1 MQREE
6 CRLSIKDSIHT
17 IIGQGQE
24 FFIQKTRVF
33 HTGLTKENIGQV
45 RSSLSCLATA
55 LVAFSIF
62 SLSYFPK
69 NIPLLSRYVRSFG
82 YLSLFMTY
90 EIERLNHYVLSQL
103 ELNLLIDEKNAEM
116 YMNHCKSELNKT
128 ITVMPIIKLCSYLQ
142 SLRT

>member
-1 MQREE
+1 MSFAVNIQ
-6 CRLSIKDSIHT
+6 T
-17 IIGQGQE
+17 IIGQGQA
-24 FFIQKTRVF
+24 FLIQNTSVF
-33 HTGLTKENIGQV
+33 HDGLKIGNIGQF
-45 RSSLSCLATA
+45 RSSLNYLATA

-103 ELNLLIDEKNAEM
+103 ELNLLIGKENAQKHVD
-116 YMNHCKSELNKT
+116 HCNSEINKT
-128 ITVMPIIKLCSYLQ
+128 ITVMPMIKLCRYLQ
-142 SLRT
+142 SQGT

>member
-1 MQREE
+1 MSFAVNIQ
-6 CRLSIKDSIHT
+6 T
-17 IIGQGQE
+17 IIGQGQA
-24 FFIQKTRVF
+24 FLIQNTSVF
-33 HTGLTKENIGQV
+33 HEKLTEDKISQF
-45 RSSLSCLATA
+45 RSSLNYLATA

-103 ELNLLIDEKNAEM
+103 ELNLLIDKENAQKH
-116 YMNHCKSELNKT
+116 MNHCNSEINKT
-128 ITVMPIIKLCSYLQ
+128 ITVMPMIKLCSYLQ
-142 SLRT
+142 SQGT

>member
-1 MQREE
+1 MAIAGSVFSFIE
-6 CRLSIKDSIHT
+6 
-17 IIGQGQE
+17 QGQL
-24 FFIQKTRVF
+24 FFKQKASIF
-33 HTGLTKENIGQV
+33 HTELTKENISQF
-45 RSSLSCLATA
+45 RSSLNYLATA

-103 ELNLLIDEKNAEM
+103 ELNLLIDENNAQT
-116 YMNHCKSELNKT
+116 YVNHCKNEIKKT

-142 SLRT
+142 SQRT